1 MASILDLISGQV
13 NAVAGNVNIP
23 ANIKDQVLGGLSNSI
38 LGSLTQTVA
47 KPGGVDLIQ
56 QLVTGKADAAKSPIT
71 ALATQLFSGNVL
83 KKLNLGQAGNS
94 LLALVPM
101 VMGRLGNIIKDQD
114 GDGDI
119 DFNDLIIALK
129 GGAGSGAAS
138 GAGILGAA
146 KGILGSLLGGK

>member
-23 ANIKDQVLGGLSNSI
+23 ANIKDQVLGGLSNSV

-56 QLVTGKADAAKSPIT
+56 KLVTGKADAATSPIT

-119 DFNDLIIALK
+119 DFNDLIVALK
-129 GGAGSGAAS
+129 GSGSG
-138 GAGILGAA
+138 GGILGAA

>member
-13 NAVAGNVNIP
+13 NSVAGNVNIP
-23 ANIKDQVLGGLSNSI
+23 ANLKDQVLGGLSNSV
-38 LGSLTQTVA
+38 LGSLTQTVTR
-47 KPGGVDLIQ
+47 PGGVDLIQ
-56 QLVTGKADAAKSPIT
+56 QLLTGKADAAKSPVT
-71 ALATQLFSGNVL
+71 ALATNLFSNNVL
-83 KKLNLGQAGNS
+83 KKLNLGQLAPA
-94 LLALVPM
+94 LLALVPQ
-101 VMGRLGNIIKDQD
+101 VMGSLGKIIKDQD

-146 KGILGSLLGGK
+146 KGILGSLLGK

>member
-13 NAVAGNVNIP
+13 NAAAGNVNIP
-23 ANIKDQVLGGLSNSI
+23 ANIKDQVLGGLSNSV
-38 LGSLTQTVA
+38 LGSLTQTVT

-56 QLVTGKADAAKSPIT
+56 QLVTGKADAAKSPVT
-71 ALATQLFSGNVL
+71 ALATQLFTNNVL
-83 KKLNLGQAGNS
+83 KKLNVGQLSNS

-101 VMGRLGNIIKDQD
+101 VMGSLGKIIKDQD

-129 GGAGSGAAS
+129 GGNSGGNAL
-138 GAGILGAA
+138 LGAA

>member
-23 ANIKDQVLGGLSNSI
+23 ANIKDQVLGGLSNSV

-56 QLVTGKADAAKSPIT
+56 QLVTGKADAATSPIT

-119 DFNDLIIALK
+119 DFNDLIVALK
-129 GGAGSGAAS
+129 GSGSGS
-138 GAGILGAA
+138 GILGAA